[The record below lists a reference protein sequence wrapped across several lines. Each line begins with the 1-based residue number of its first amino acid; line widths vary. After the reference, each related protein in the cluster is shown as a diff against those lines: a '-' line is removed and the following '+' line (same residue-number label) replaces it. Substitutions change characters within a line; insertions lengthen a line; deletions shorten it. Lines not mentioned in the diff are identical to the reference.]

1 MRDSKPLTIKNL
13 IVVVALIVANTILI
27 LGYLYFIH
35 YPIPHSAFA
44 SGDPGRLDVQYEGA
58 TRVDQ

>member
-35 YPIPHSAFA
+35 YSMSI
-44 SGDPGRLDVQYEGA
+44 
-58 TRVDQ
+58 

>member
-13 IVVVALIVANTILI
+13 IVVVALIVANIILI

-35 YPIPHSAFA
+35 YPISHSAYA
-44 SGDPGRLDVQYEGA
+44 SGDPGRLDAQYAEA